1 MVVSTVL
8 DIQDTKGVETEL
20 PSGGLSV
27 VGRRPAQVM
36 VTQSGKAH
44 SRRWSGKLT
53 EELVGFLASERGR
66 ACLARVC
73 AGMPVTRQATGTVNI
88 LWGGKMN
95 GGVVG
100 HETRASVG
108 PGPGETL

>member
-1 MVVSTVL
+1 M
-8 DIQDTKGVETEL
+8 
-20 PSGGLSV
+20 

-44 SRRWSGKLT
+44 SRQWSGKLT
-53 EELVGFLASERGR
+53 EELVGFLARERGT

-73 AGMPVTRQATGTVNI
+73 AGMPVHTKGYRNGEHLV
-88 LWGGKMN
+88 GGKMN

-100 HETRASVG
+100 HETRA
-108 PGPGETL
+108 